1 MSISPAQ
8 VRDMTHKKMKGAI
21 TLKRIKSNP
30 HKLLI
35 TILVGNNLVN
45 VWASVYAAVVFQEV
59 FDSVSIA
66 IVTGMMTFFILMF
79 GEIIPKSFA
88 TTHNQSLSRVFAPLL
103 LGLQTILWP
112 VIWILDKVIAV
123 LMRVCGGKNTSKKL
137 VTEDELKAM
146 VTIGV
151 EEGELENRERELI
164 ENVLEFTDTR
174 VDDIMT
180 PRVEIEALPESTSVK
195 EAADF
200 IVSHGF
206 SRIPVY
212 RKSLDHVVGIVTIN
226 EVLEAMHS
234 EEDNKTLKQI
244 DPSKALKVPHS
255 MKINRI
261 FHLFQKKRSHMAI
274 VLDEHSGTA
283 GLITLEDV
291 LEEIVGEIIDE
302 SDMAEDHYKK
312 ISDNTILAS
321 GKAVLE
327 DLSRELDIV
336 FPQPDHKTISFLV
349 VEKLG
354 RFPRKGEVIK
364 FDKFEI
370 KVLMLDR
377 NGHIAEVRV
386 KTR

>member
-1 MSISPAQ
+1 M
-8 VRDMTHKKMKGAI
+8 H
-21 TLKRIKSNP
+21 
-30 HKLLI
+30 
-35 TILVGNNLVN
+35 
-45 VWASVYAAVVFQEV
+45 
-59 FDSVSIA
+59 
-66 IVTGMMTFFILMF
+66 
-79 GEIIPKSFA
+79 A
-88 TTHNQSLSRVFAPLL
+88 T
-103 LGLQTILWP
+103 
-112 VIWILDKVIAV
+112 
-123 LMRVCGGKNTSKKL
+123 GGKNTSKKL